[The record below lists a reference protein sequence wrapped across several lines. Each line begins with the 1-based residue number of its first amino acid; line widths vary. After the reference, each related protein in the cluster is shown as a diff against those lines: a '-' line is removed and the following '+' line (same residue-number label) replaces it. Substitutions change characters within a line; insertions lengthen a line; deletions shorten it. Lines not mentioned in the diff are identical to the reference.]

1 METKTKY
8 LLWSLGV
15 VAVGTGGYFLFKH
28 IRSKKEESAVEDFV
42 DQIDSGFQPSD
53 EQNSLPAP
61 KPSSKPSGYKPTPQN
76 STFPLKRKSKGT
88 LVKDVQLAL
97 IKKYGGSILPKYGA
111 DGFYGQEME
120 TALISKGF
128 KTEIDSKE
136 YGKIIMDDSKKEIEK
151 PKIDSKNTD
160 QNNYKVLAKTLH
172 KSVIDDN
179 IFTALSILKK
189 IKNKEQYLY
198 LNEEFKKIEFALVS
212 NTVVNALLSRFT
224 SLEYKKKINAELYR
238 IGLKYYGSKW
248 SLSGVCGLESRLM
261 TIESTKVW
269 DRIGG
274 ILIVPPSTY
283 LGTYSTDSNGITEF
297 ETVDGRFLFVN
308 TKSIKQVS

>member
-8 LLWSLGV
+8 LLWSLGAI
-15 VAVGTGGYFLFKH
+15 AVGTGGYFLFKH
-28 IRSKKEESAVEDFV
+28 IQSKKEDSAVEDFV
-42 DQIDSGFQPSD
+42 DQIDSDFQPSSD
-53 EQNSLPAP
+53 QNSLPAS
-61 KPSSKPSGYKPTPQN
+61 SSKPSGYKPAPQN

-120 TALISKGF
+120 TALKSKGLP
-128 KTEIDSKE
+128 TTIDSKE
-136 YGKIIMDDSKKEIEK
+136 YGKIVTSDSKNGNDK
-151 PKIDSKNTD
+151 PKSETKNTD
-160 QNNYKVLAKTLH
+160 QNNYKALAKTLH
-172 KSVIDDN
+172 DSVIEDN

-189 IKNKEQYLY
+189 IKNKEQYIY

-224 SLEYKKKINAELYR
+224 SMEYKKKINAEFYR
-238 IGLKYYGSKW
+238 IGLKYDGSKW
-248 SLSGVCGLESRLM
+248 SLSGVYGLEDRLM
-261 TIESTKVW
+261 TTVSTKVW
-269 DRIGG
+269 DRVGKS
-274 ILIVPPSTY
+274 LIVPQFTI

-308 TKSIKQVS
+308 TKSIKHVS